1 MTTQRDSPKMDAK
14 TLAKQIFLAGVESV
28 MPDKLIREQV
38 MIKDSTLFISSHR
51 YPLGTI
57 NRIFVIG
64 AGKASALMAREI
76 ENILGDRIAEGHVVV
91 KYGHACSL
99 KNISLT
105 QAGHPVPDNN
115 GNLATQK
122 ILAIA
127 RKANANDLVICLISG
142 GGSALLADFPEN
154 STLSDMIITNDLLLK
169 SGADIK
175 EINAVRRHLS
185 QVKGGQL
192 AKAAHPAFLVSLI
205 LSDVIGDPLDVIAS
219 GPTVPDPTTFKDAI
233 GILKKYDL
241 FAKIPLCLVTHLK
254 NGVEGLSPETPK
266 PGDSVFN
273 NTNNIVIGNNKVALH
288 AAAKKAIELGLP
300 PLLITAEL
308 EGETIIIAKQLFTTA
323 LQFQSDDTHTKPCCL
338 LFGGETTL
346 NVSGSGKGG
355 RNQHLALY
363 AASLL
368 KNHHGITLLS
378 AGTDGNDGPTS
389 VAGAVVNSNTSE
401 YALSTGMDIQNYLN
415 NFDSFH
421 FFQRA
426 AGHILT
432 GPTLT
437 NVMDL
442 IVVIIE

>member
-1 MTTQRDSPKMDAK
+1 MDAK
-14 TLAKQIFLAGVESV
+14 TLAKQIFLAGIESV
-28 MPDKLIREQV
+28 LPDKLIRQQV
-38 MIKDSTLFISSHR
+38 SIKDSTLFISSHR
-51 YPLGTI
+51 YPLGTL

-64 AGKASALMAREI
+64 AGKASARMAREI
-76 ENILGDRIAEGHVVV
+76 ENILGDRIIEGHVVV

-99 KNISLT
+99 KHIGLT
-105 QAGHPVPDNN
+105 QAGHPVPDHN
-115 GNLATQK
+115 GISATHK
-122 ILAIA
+122 ILEIA
-127 RKANANDLVICLISG
+127 RKAQANDLVICLISG

-154 STLSDMIITNDLLLK
+154 STLSDMIIANDLLLK

-175 EINAVRRHLS
+175 EINAVRKHLS

-192 AKAAHPAFLVSLI
+192 AKAARPAFLVSLI

-219 GPTVPDPTTFKDAI
+219 GPTVPDPSTFNDAI
-233 GILKKYDL
+233 HILKKYDV
-241 FAKIPLCLVTHLK
+241 FPKIPPCLVNHLK
-254 NGVEGLSPETPK
+254 NGVEGLCPETPK
-266 PGDSVFN
+266 PGDSAFH
-273 NTNNIVIGNNKVALH
+273 NTNNIVIGNNKIALN
-288 AAAKKAIELGLP
+288 AAAKKAIELGLR

-308 EGETIIIAKQLFTTA
+308 QGDTIIIAKQLFTTA
-323 LQFQSDDTHTKPCCL
+323 LQFQKDDLQTKPCCL

-346 NVSGSGKGG
+346 NVSGSGTGG

-363 AASLL
+363 AALL
-368 KNHHGITLLS
+368 LTNHDGITLLS

-389 VAGAVVNSNTSE
+389 VAGAVVNSNTGDD
-401 YALSTGMDIQNYLN
+401 AKSTGMDIQNYLN

-421 FFQRA
+421 FFQKA
-426 AGHILT
+426 GGHIIT